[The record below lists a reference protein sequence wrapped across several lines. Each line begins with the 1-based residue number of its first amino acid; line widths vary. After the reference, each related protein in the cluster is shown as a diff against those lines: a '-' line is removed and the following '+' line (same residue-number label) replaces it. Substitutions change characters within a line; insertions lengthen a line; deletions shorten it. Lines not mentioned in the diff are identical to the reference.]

1 MKKIAIIGAGISGT
15 VCAYELKNKGY
26 DVTLFDK
33 SRGVSG
39 RSTSKRWDPITG
51 IAIDMGVPY
60 IFQNEIEN
68 NDLFNHLMN
77 KEIIVPWEL
86 VQNKNNEIM
95 SFKTFVGTPK
105 MSSISR
111 YLSKGINLVTEAQI
125 DKIIYKNNWRIYSEN
140 KEWNSFDIVILAIP
154 AAQYHLID
162 GINNEIS
169 DHANQMNYQAVN
181 TLLLEMKSPLWFEEY
196 NEDVINSPYIKKIIA
211 DYKKPGRDQG
221 RFTYA
226 IHAQESWS
234 TKTFDDLPKEDVEK
248 IMINEIMNK
257 YNRNEDLILK
267 KVCHR
272 WKFSQL
278 AGHLESIQKDFLKS
292 PDSLLFACG
301 DWLNGFKF
309 SSSFKSGYNLAHEI
323 INGENKI

>member
-15 VCAYELKNKGY
+15 VCAFELHKENY

-60 IFQNEIEN
+60 IFMNEIEN
-68 NDLFNHLMN
+68 NQIFEYLIDAN
-77 KEIIVPWEL
+77 IIVPWDL

-95 SFKTFVGTPK
+95 TYKTYVGTPK
-105 MSSISR
+105 MSTIARS
-111 YLSKGINLVTEAQI
+111 LSKGINLITEA
-125 DKIIYKNNWRIYSEN
+125 KINKINYTNNWTISSEN
-140 KEWNSFDIVILAIP
+140 DEWNSFDYLILAIP
-154 AAQYHLID
+154 AAQYNLID
-162 GINNEIS
+162 GIS
-169 DHANQMNYQAVN
+169 DNLYKEATKINYQAVN
-181 TLLLEMKSPLWFEEY
+181 TLLLEMKSPLWFDEY
-196 NEDVINSPYIKKIIA
+196 NEDIINSPYIKKVIA
-211 DYKKPGRDQG
+211 DYQKPGREEK

-234 TKTFDDLPKEDVEK
+234 TKTFDELSKEDVER
-248 IMINEIMNK
+248 IMVSEVLNK
-257 YNRNEDLILK
+257 YNRKEELILK
-267 KVCHR
+267 KICHR

-278 AGHLESIQKDFLKS
+278 AGHLESIQQDFLKS
-292 PDSLLFACG
+292 SNNLYACG

-309 SSSFKSGYNLAHEI
+309 SSAFSSGYNLAQEI
-323 INGENKI
+323 KNGEN